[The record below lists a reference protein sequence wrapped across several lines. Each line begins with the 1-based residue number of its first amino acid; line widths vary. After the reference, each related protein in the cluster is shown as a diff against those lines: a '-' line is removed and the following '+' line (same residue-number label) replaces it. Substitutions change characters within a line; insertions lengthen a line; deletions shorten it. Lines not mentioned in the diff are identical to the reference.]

1 MEQNKSANIGMEVW
15 LFRLLKALLCAFL
28 ISGILLLILTLLLY
42 KLNLGEAQ
50 VTAGITL
57 IYVVSTF
64 SGGFVIGKLAGMR
77 KFLWGLACGILYFAL
92 LLLITLG
99 LYRTLNGDGSVLSAF
114 LFCAAGGM
122 LGGMVS

>member
-77 KFLWGLACGILYFAL
+77 KFLWGLACGILYFAF